1 MWWRRWR
8 ERSESLTAL
17 AAYISEAILLILFD
31 DEMIGHAGD
40 VVADHA
46 GQGFLLG
53 FLMIVV
59 RQG

>member
-1 MWWRRWR
+1 VK
-8 ERSESLTAL
+8 SESFSQRHGCVTVIL
-17 AAYISEAILLILFD
+17 AVEMLLVLFD

-46 GQGFLLG
+46 GQGFLFR
-53 FLMIVV
+53 FLLIVV